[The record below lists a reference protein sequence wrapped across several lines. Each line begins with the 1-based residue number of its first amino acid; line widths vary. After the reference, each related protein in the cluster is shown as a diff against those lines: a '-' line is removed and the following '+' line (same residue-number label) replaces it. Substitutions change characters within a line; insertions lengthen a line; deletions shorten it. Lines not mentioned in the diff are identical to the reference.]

1 MKYQISEQMGL
12 FEFLDKNYNSMPG
25 TGVKIEGVINTEK
38 AADFAIRSTYRD
50 IFLIINMLDDYVFM
64 LRQSAKENSAYMNY
78 MIMQFERISKE
89 LSEQIA
95 LDKEKIFK
103 KCQKRNE
110 KQEDVGE
117 EAMILGSRSK
127 GTRI

>member
-1 MKYQISEQMGL
+1 
-12 FEFLDKNYNSMPG
+12 
-25 TGVKIEGVINTEK
+25 
-38 AADFAIRSTYRD
+38 
-50 IFLIINMLDDYVFM
+50 
-64 LRQSAKENSAYMNY
+64 MNY

-127 GTRI
+127 GTRF